1 MFGDRV
7 VTGPGHCS
15 ALSVSTSPSVS
26 PIRPASTPLP
36 VCVCVFVFVCVC
48 ETLRSLGGQT
58 KKLRPLKQLSPFHCV
73 SCFGVVEETES
84 EVRDVFHFKLQS

>member
-36 VCVCVFVFVCVC
+36 VCVCVFVCVC